1 VTLPEDVAG
10 VIRHAF
16 VPIPDFEIS
25 LAEALKDP
33 PATIAPAVTV
43 FCRSLVGN
51 MSVASIPYTMVNQ
64 HVMGSHSRRIH
75 TAERVRALKNSELT
89 EEEREQ

>member
-1 VTLPEDVAG
+1 MLITLPEDVA
-10 VIRHAF
+10 VIIRQAF

-25 LAEALKDP
+25 IAEALKDP
-33 PATIAPAVTV
+33 PPAIEPAVTV

-64 HVMGSHSRRIH
+64 HVMGSHSQRIH
-75 TAERVRALKNSELT
+75 TAKSGARA
-89 EEEREQ
+89 EE